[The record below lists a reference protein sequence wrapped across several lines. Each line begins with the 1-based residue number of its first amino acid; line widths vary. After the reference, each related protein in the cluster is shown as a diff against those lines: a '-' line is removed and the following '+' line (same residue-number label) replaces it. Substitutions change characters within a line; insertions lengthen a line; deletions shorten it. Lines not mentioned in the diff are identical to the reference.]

1 VRINPQEGLI
11 EMDENND
18 LKHEIRIQM
27 SQVEIIEIKET
38 TKEGRNQQTQS
49 LGQEGNK
56 NN

>member
-1 VRINPQEGLI
+1 MRINPQEGLI

-27 SQVEIIEIKET
+27 SQVEIIEIEET

>member
-27 SQVEIIEIKET
+27 SQVEIIEIEET